1 MPPLQGGKAGA
12 GFHKPR
18 VKTLGWF
25 VKALQAYI
33 DTVWAVREPPIPTML
48 HSNLTINEPFIARM
62 FANSCAQLLCQ
73 RGEIVIECSLIGY
86 WLLY

>member
-1 MPPLQGGKAGA
+1 MFFSPATRGQ
-12 GFHKPR
+12 
-18 VKTLGWF
+18 
-25 VKALQAYI
+25 
-33 DTVWAVREPPIPTML
+33 DS
-48 HSNLTINEPFIARM
+48 SNLTINEPFIARM